1 MNKNKRKVGI
11 TELVLRDGQQSLIAT
26 RMRLD
31 DMLEVAK
38 KMDQV
43 GYWSVEMWGGATYDS
58 CLRYLNEDPWHRLR
72 ELKKIFKKTKLQM
85 LIRGKNLVGY
95 KPYSDEIVKA
105 FVEKASSNGIDV
117 FRTFDA
123 LNDFSNIEL
132 SIKEVKKNGK
142 HAQGAMAYTVSPVH
156 SMNSWL
162 DLAKQIEDAG
172 ADSVAIKDMAGLL
185 KPNAAFELVSNL
197 KENISV
203 PIHMQTHATT
213 GFSTATNMKAIE
225 AGIDNIDT
233 SISSMSMTYGH
244 TATETMVS
252 MFDDTNI
259 FSDID
264 KNLFPE
270 LSTHFKKIRKKYELY
285 EGSLKGVDASML
297 INQVPGGM
305 LSNLESQLREMDADD
320 KFEDVLNEIP
330 RVRQDLGFVPLVT
343 PSSQIVGAQ
352 ALFNVLDN
360 ERYKH
365 LNLETVN
372 LILGKYGEVPGKI
385 NEFLIDLAKKL
396 KQGDEVE
403 EDLDSARSNLKTFC
417 KENKI
422 KDFSQRLENVL
433 SYIFFPNIVEDFFLK
448 KGSRKDT
455 NLEQLQEEIGFGYSR
470 IKKALY

>member
-1 MNKNKRKVGI
+1 MNKNKRKVGL

-105 FVEKASSNGIDV
+105 FIEKASMNGIDV

-132 SIKEVKKNGK
+132 SIKEVKKNGM

-156 SMNSWL
+156 TLNSWL

-185 KPNAAFELVSNL
+185 KPNAAFELVSEL
-197 KENISV
+197 KQNISIPV
-203 PIHMQTHATT
+203 HMQTHATT

-244 TATETMVS
+244 TATETIVS
-252 MFDDTNI
+252 MFDDTKI
-259 FSDID
+259 FSAID

-270 LSTHFKKIRKKYELY
+270 LSSHFKKVRKKYELY

-320 KFEDVLNEIP
+320 RFEEVLNEIP
-330 RVRQDLGFVPLVT
+330 RVRQDLGFIPLVT

-352 ALFNVLDN
+352 ALFNVLDD

-365 LNLETVN
+365 LNIETVN
-372 LILGKYGEVPGKI
+372 LILGKYGKVPGKI
-385 NEFLIDLAKKL
+385 NKNLSNLAKKV
-396 KQGDEVE
+396 KQEE
-403 EDLDSARSNLKTFC
+403 EILEDLDSAKSKLRSFC

-422 KDFSQRLENVL
+422 KDFSQREENVL
-433 SYIFFPNIVEDFFLK
+433 SYIFFPNVVEDFFLK
-448 KGSRKDT
+448 KGSKKETD
-455 NLEQLQEEIGFGYSR
+455 LEQLQEEIGFVIR
-470 IKKALY
+470 E

>member
-1 MNKNKRKVGI
+1 LNKNKRKVGL

-26 RMRLD
+26 RMKLD

-38 KMDQV
+38 TMDQV
-43 GYWSVEMWGGATYDS
+43 GYWSIEMWGGATYDS

-95 KPYSDEIVKA
+95 KPYSDQIVKT
-105 FVEKASSNGIDV
+105 FVEKASLNGIDV

-132 SIKEVKKNGK
+132 TIKEVKKNGK

-156 SMNSWL
+156 TINSWL
-162 DLAKQIEDAG
+162 DLAKKIEDAG

-185 KPNAAFELVSNL
+185 KPNVAFELVSKL

-244 TATETMVS
+244 TATETIIA
-252 MFDDTNI
+252 MFDETKI

-264 KNLFPE
+264 RNLFPE
-270 LSTHFKKIRKKYELY
+270 LSSHFKRIRKKYELY

-320 KFEDVLNEIP
+320 KFEEVLNEIP

-352 ALFNVLDN
+352 ALFNVLDG

-365 LNLETVN
+365 LNIETVN
-372 LILGKYGEVPGKI
+372 LILGKYGKVPGKI
-385 NEFLIDLAKKL
+385 NKSLSGLAKKV
-396 KQGDEVE
+396 KQEE
-403 EDLDSARSNLKTFC
+403 QTQEDLDSAKSKLKNFC
-417 KENKI
+417 KDNKI
-422 KDFSQRLENVL
+422 KDFSQRVENVL
-433 SYIFFPNIVEDFFLK
+433 SYIFFPNVVEDFFLK
-448 KGSRKDT
+448 RGSRKETD
-455 NLEQLQEEIGFGYSR
+455 LEQLQEEIGFVIR
-470 IKKALY
+470 D

>member
-1 MNKNKRKVGI
+1 LNKNKRKVGL

-105 FVEKASSNGIDV
+105 FVEKASKNGIDV

-132 SIKEVKKNGK
+132 TIKEVKKNGK

-156 SMNSWL
+156 TLKSWL

-185 KPNAAFELVSNL
+185 KPNAAYELVSEL
-197 KENISV
+197 KQNISV

-244 TATETMVS
+244 TATETIVS
-252 MFDDTNI
+252 MFDDTKI
-259 FSDID
+259 FSAID

-270 LSTHFKKIRKKYELY
+270 LSSHFKKIRKKYELY

-320 KFEDVLNEIP
+320 KFEEVLNEIP

-352 ALFNVLDN
+352 ALFNVLDD

-365 LNLETVN
+365 LNIETVN
-372 LILGKYGEVPGKI
+372 LILGKYGKVPGKI
-385 NEFLIDLAKKL
+385 NKNLSDLAKKV
-396 KQGDEVE
+396 KQDEQIQ
-403 EDLDSARSNLKTFC
+403 EDLDSAKSKLRSFC

-422 KDFSQRLENVL
+422 KDFSQREENVL
-433 SYIFFPNIVEDFFLK
+433 SYIFFPNVVEDFFLK
-448 KGSRKDT
+448 KGSKKETD
-455 NLEQLQEEIGFGYSR
+455 LEQLQEEIGFVIR
-470 IKKALY
+470 E

>member
-1 MNKNKRKVGI
+1 LNKNKRKVGI

>member
-105 FVEKASSNGIDV
+105 FIEKASMNGIDV

-132 SIKEVKKNGK
+132 SIKEVKKNGM

-156 SMNSWL
+156 TLNSWL

-185 KPNAAFELVSNL
+185 KPNAAFELVSEL
-197 KENISV
+197 KQNISIPV
-203 PIHMQTHATT
+203 HMQTHATT

-244 TATETMVS
+244 TATETIVS
-252 MFDDTNI
+252 MFDDTKI
-259 FSDID
+259 FSAID

-270 LSTHFKKIRKKYELY
+270 LSSHFKKVRKKYELY

-320 KFEDVLNEIP
+320 RFEEVLNEIP
-330 RVRQDLGFVPLVT
+330 RVRQDLGFIPLVT
-343 PSSQIVGAQ
+343 PTSQIVGAQ
-352 ALFNVLDN
+352 ALFNVLDD

-365 LNLETVN
+365 LNIETVN
-372 LILGKYGEVPGKI
+372 LILGKYGKVPGKI
-385 NEFLIDLAKKL
+385 NKNLSDLAKKV
-396 KQGDEVE
+396 KQEE
-403 EDLDSARSNLKTFC
+403 EIHEDLDSAKSKLRSFC

-422 KDFSQRLENVL
+422 KDFSQREENVL
-433 SYIFFPNIVEDFFLK
+433 SYIFFPNVVEDFFLK
-448 KGSRKDT
+448 KGSKKETD
-455 NLEQLQEEIGFGYSR
+455 LEQLQEEIGFVIR
-470 IKKALY
+470 E

>member
-1 MNKNKRKVGI
+1 MNKNKRKVGL

-43 GYWSVEMWGGATYDS
+43 GYWSIEMWGGATYDS

-105 FVEKASSNGIDV
+105 FVEKASKNGIDV

-132 SIKEVKKNGK
+132 TIKEVKKNGK

-156 SMNSWL
+156 TLNSWL
-162 DLAKQIEDAG
+162 DLAKKIEDAG

-185 KPNAAFELVSNL
+185 KPNAAFELVSEL
-197 KENISV
+197 KQNISV

-244 TATETMVS
+244 TATETIVS
-252 MFDDTNI
+252 MFDDTKI
-259 FSDID
+259 FSAID

-270 LSTHFKKIRKKYELY
+270 LSSHFKKIRKKYELF

-320 KFEDVLNEIP
+320 RFEEVLNEIP

-352 ALFNVLDN
+352 ALFNVLDD

-365 LNLETVN
+365 LNIETVN
-372 LILGKYGEVPGKI
+372 LILGKYGKVPGKI
-385 NEFLIDLAKKL
+385 NKNLSDLAKKV
-396 KQGDEVE
+396 KQDEQIQ
-403 EDLDSARSNLKTFC
+403 EDLDSAKSKLRSFC

-422 KDFSQRLENVL
+422 KDFSQREENVL
-433 SYIFFPNIVEDFFLK
+433 SYIFFPNVVEDFFLK
-448 KGSRKDT
+448 KGSKKETD
-455 NLEQLQEEIGFGYSR
+455 LEQLQEEIGFVIR
-470 IKKALY
+470 E

>member
-1 MNKNKRKVGI
+1 MNKNKRKVGL

-26 RMRLD
+26 RMKLD

-38 KMDQV
+38 TMDQV
-43 GYWSVEMWGGATYDS
+43 GYWSIEMWGGATYDS

-105 FVEKASSNGIDV
+105 FVEKASLNGIDV

-132 SIKEVKKNGK
+132 TIKEVKKNGK

-156 SMNSWL
+156 TINSWL
-162 DLAKQIEDAG
+162 DLAKKIEDAG

-185 KPNAAFELVSNL
+185 KPNAAFELVSKL

-244 TATETMVS
+244 TATETIIA
-252 MFDDTNI
+252 MFDDTKI

-264 KNLFPE
+264 RNLFPE
-270 LSTHFKKIRKKYELY
+270 LSSHFKRIRKKYELY

-297 INQVPGGM
+297 INQVPGVM

-352 ALFNVLDN
+352 ALFNVLDG

-365 LNLETVN
+365 LNIETVN
-372 LILGKYGEVPGKI
+372 LILGKYGKVPGKI
-385 NEFLIDLAKKL
+385 NKSLSGLAKKV
-396 KQGDEVE
+396 KQEE
-403 EDLDSARSNLKTFC
+403 QIQEDLNSAKLKLKTFC
-417 KENKI
+417 KDNKI
-422 KDFSQRLENVL
+422 KDFSQRVENVL
-433 SYIFFPNIVEDFFLK
+433 SYIFFPNVVEDFFLK
-448 KGSRKDT
+448 KGSKKETD
-455 NLEQLQEEIGFGYSR
+455 LEQLQEEIGFVIR
-470 IKKALY
+470 E

>member
-1 MNKNKRKVGI
+1 MNKNKRKVGL

-95 KPYSDEIVKA
+95 KPYSDEIIKA
-105 FVEKASSNGIDV
+105 FVEKASKNGIDV

-132 SIKEVKKNGK
+132 TIKEVKKNGK

-156 SMNSWL
+156 TLNSWL
-162 DLAKQIEDAG
+162 DLAKKIEDAG

-185 KPNAAFELVSNL
+185 KPNAAFELVSEL
-197 KENISV
+197 KQNISV

-244 TATETMVS
+244 TATETIVS
-252 MFDDTNI
+252 MFDDTKI
-259 FSDID
+259 FSAID

-270 LSTHFKKIRKKYELY
+270 LSSHFKKIRKKYELY

-320 KFEDVLNEIP
+320 RFEEVLNEIP

-352 ALFNVLDN
+352 ALFNVLDD

-365 LNLETVN
+365 LNIETVN
-372 LILGKYGEVPGKI
+372 LILGKYGKVPGKI
-385 NEFLIDLAKKL
+385 NKNLSDLAKKV
-396 KQGDEVE
+396 KQDEQIQ
-403 EDLDSARSNLKTFC
+403 EDLDSAKSKLRSFC

-422 KDFSQRLENVL
+422 KDFSQREENVL
-433 SYIFFPNIVEDFFLK
+433 SYIFFPNVVEDFFLK
-448 KGSRKDT
+448 KGSKKDT
-455 NLEQLQEEIGFGYSR
+455 DLEQLQEEIGFVIR
-470 IKKALY
+470 E

>member
-1 MNKNKRKVGI
+1 MNKNKRKVGL

-105 FVEKASSNGIDV
+105 FVEKASKNGIDV

-132 SIKEVKKNGK
+132 TIKEVKKNGK

-156 SMNSWL
+156 TLNSWL
-162 DLAKQIEDAG
+162 DLAKKIEDAG

-185 KPNAAFELVSNL
+185 KPNAAFELVSEL
-197 KENISV
+197 KQNISV

-244 TATETMVS
+244 TATETIVS
-252 MFDDTNI
+252 MFDDTKI
-259 FSDID
+259 FSAID

-270 LSTHFKKIRKKYELY
+270 LSSHFKKIRKKYELY

-320 KFEDVLNEIP
+320 RFEEVLNEIP

-352 ALFNVLDN
+352 ALFNVLDD

-365 LNLETVN
+365 LNIETVN
-372 LILGKYGEVPGKI
+372 LILGKYGKVPGKI
-385 NEFLIDLAKKL
+385 NKNLSDLAKKV
-396 KQGDEVE
+396 KQDEQIQ
-403 EDLDSARSNLKTFC
+403 EDLDSAKSKLRSFC

-422 KDFSQRLENVL
+422 KDFSQREENVL
-433 SYIFFPNIVEDFFLK
+433 SYVFFPNVVEDFFLK
-448 KGSRKDT
+448 KGSKKETD
-455 NLEQLQEEIGFGYSR
+455 LEQLQEEIGFVIR
-470 IKKALY
+470 E

>member
-197 KENISV
+197 KEKISV

-244 TATETMVS
+244 TATETIVS

-455 NLEQLQEEIGFGYSR
+455 NLEQLQEEIGFV
-470 IKKALY
+470 IQE

>member
-1 MNKNKRKVGI
+1 MNKNKRKVGL

-105 FVEKASSNGIDV
+105 FIEKASRNGIDV

-132 SIKEVKKNGK
+132 SIKEVKKNGM

-156 SMNSWL
+156 TLNSWL

-185 KPNAAFELVSNL
+185 KPNAAFELVSEL
-197 KENISV
+197 KQNISIPV
-203 PIHMQTHATT
+203 HMQTHATT

-244 TATETMVS
+244 TATETIVS
-252 MFDDTNI
+252 MFDDTKI
-259 FSDID
+259 FSAID

-270 LSTHFKKIRKKYELY
+270 LSSHFKKVRKKYELY

-320 KFEDVLNEIP
+320 RFEEVLNEIP
-330 RVRQDLGFVPLVT
+330 RVRQDLGFIPLVT

-352 ALFNVLDN
+352 ALFNVLDD

-365 LNLETVN
+365 LNIETVN
-372 LILGKYGEVPGKI
+372 LILGKYGKVPGRI
-385 NEFLIDLAKKL
+385 NKNLSDLAKKV
-396 KQGDEVE
+396 KQEE
-403 EDLDSARSNLKTFC
+403 EILEDLDSAKSKLRSFC

-422 KDFSQRLENVL
+422 KDFSQREENVL
-433 SYIFFPNIVEDFFLK
+433 SYIFFPNVVEDFFLK
-448 KGSRKDT
+448 KGSKKETD
-455 NLEQLQEEIGFGYSR
+455 LEQLQEEIGFVIR
-470 IKKALY
+470 E

>member
-1 MNKNKRKVGI
+1 LNKNKRKVGL

-26 RMRLD
+26 RMKLD

-38 KMDQV
+38 TMDQV
-43 GYWSVEMWGGATYDS
+43 GYWSIEMWGGATYDS

-105 FVEKASSNGIDV
+105 FVEKASLNGIDV

-132 SIKEVKKNGK
+132 TIKEVKKNGK

-156 SMNSWL
+156 TINSWL
-162 DLAKQIEDAG
+162 DLAKKIEDAG

-185 KPNAAFELVSNL
+185 KPNAAFELVSKL

-244 TATETMVS
+244 TATETIIA
-252 MFDDTNI
+252 MFDDTKI

-264 KNLFPE
+264 RNLFPE
-270 LSTHFKKIRKKYELY
+270 LSSHFKKIRKKYELY

-352 ALFNVLDN
+352 ALFNVLDG

-365 LNLETVN
+365 LNIETVN
-372 LILGKYGEVPGKI
+372 LILGKYGKVPGKI
-385 NEFLIDLAKKL
+385 NKSLSGLAKKV
-396 KQGDEVE
+396 KQEE
-403 EDLDSARSNLKTFC
+403 QIQEDLNSAKLKLKAFC
-417 KENKI
+417 KDNKI
-422 KDFSQRLENVL
+422 KDFSQRVENVL
-433 SYIFFPNIVEDFFLK
+433 SYIFFPNVVEDFFLK
-448 KGSRKDT
+448 KGSKKETD
-455 NLEQLQEEIGFGYSR
+455 LEQLQEEIGFVIR
-470 IKKALY
+470 E

>member
-1 MNKNKRKVGI
+1 LNKNKRKVGL

-95 KPYSDEIVKA
+95 KPYSDDIVKA
-105 FVEKASSNGIDV
+105 FVEKASKNGIDV

-132 SIKEVKKNGK
+132 TIKEVKKNGK

-156 SMNSWL
+156 TLNSWL
-162 DLAKQIEDAG
+162 DLAKKIEDAG

-185 KPNAAFELVSNL
+185 KPNAAFELVSEL
-197 KENISV
+197 KQNISV

-244 TATETMVS
+244 TATETIVS
-252 MFDDTNI
+252 MFDDTKI
-259 FSDID
+259 FSAID

-270 LSTHFKKIRKKYELY
+270 LSSHFKKIRKKYELY

-320 KFEDVLNEIP
+320 RFEEVLNEIP

-352 ALFNVLDN
+352 ALFNVLDD

-365 LNLETVN
+365 LNIETVN
-372 LILGKYGEVPGKI
+372 LILGKYGKVPGKI
-385 NEFLIDLAKKL
+385 NKNLSDLAKKV
-396 KQGDEVE
+396 KQDEQIQ
-403 EDLDSARSNLKTFC
+403 EDLDSAKSKLRSFC

-422 KDFSQRLENVL
+422 KDFSQREENVL
-433 SYIFFPNIVEDFFLK
+433 SYVFFPNVVEDFFLK
-448 KGSRKDT
+448 KGSKKETD
-455 NLEQLQEEIGFGYSR
+455 LEQLQEEIGFVIR
-470 IKKALY
+470 E

>member
-1 MNKNKRKVGI
+1 MNKNKRKVGL

-105 FVEKASSNGIDV
+105 FVEKASKNGIDV

-132 SIKEVKKNGK
+132 TIKEVKKNGK

-156 SMNSWL
+156 TLNSWL
-162 DLAKQIEDAG
+162 VLAKQIEDAG

-185 KPNAAFELVSNL
+185 KPNAAFELVSEL
-197 KENISV
+197 KQNISI

-244 TATETMVS
+244 TATETIVS
-252 MFDDTNI
+252 MFDDTKI
-259 FSDID
+259 FSAID

-270 LSTHFKKIRKKYELY
+270 LSSHFKKIRKKYELY

-320 KFEDVLNEIP
+320 RFEEVLNEIP

-352 ALFNVLDN
+352 ALFNVLDD

-365 LNLETVN
+365 LNIETVN
-372 LILGKYGEVPGKI
+372 LILGKYGKVPGKI
-385 NEFLIDLAKKL
+385 NKNLSDLAKKV
-396 KQGDEVE
+396 KQDEQIQ
-403 EDLDSARSNLKTFC
+403 EDLDSAKSKLRSFC

-422 KDFSQRLENVL
+422 KDFSQREENVL
-433 SYIFFPNIVEDFFLK
+433 SYIFFPNVVEDFFLK
-448 KGSRKDT
+448 KGSKKETD
-455 NLEQLQEEIGFGYSR
+455 LEQLQEEIGFVIR
-470 IKKALY
+470 E

>member
-1 MNKNKRKVGI
+1 MNKNKRKVGL

-43 GYWSVEMWGGATYDS
+43 GYWSIEMWGGATYDA

-95 KPYSDEIVKA
+95 KPYSNEVVKA
-105 FVEKASSNGIDV
+105 FVEKASLNGIDV

-132 SIKEVKKNGK
+132 TIKEVKKNGK

-156 SMNSWL
+156 TLKSWL

-185 KPNAAFELVSNL
+185 KPNAAFEIVSKL
-197 KENISV
+197 KENISI

-244 TATETMVS
+244 TATETIVS
-252 MFDDTNI
+252 MFDDTKF

-264 KNLFPE
+264 KDLFPE
-270 LSTHFKKIRKKYELY
+270 LSSHFKKIRKKYELF

-320 KFEDVLNEIP
+320 KFEEVLSEIP

-352 ALFNVLDN
+352 ALFNVLDE

-365 LNLETVN
+365 LNIETVN
-372 LILGKYGEVPGKI
+372 LILGKYGKVPGKI
-385 NEFLIDLAKKL
+385 NKNLSELAKKI
-396 KQGDEVE
+396 KPDEYIQ
-403 EDLDSARSNLKTFC
+403 EDLDSSKSRLKSFC

-433 SYIFFPNIVEDFFLK
+433 SYIFFPNVVEDFFLK
-448 KGSRKDT
+448 KGSKKETD
-455 NLEQLQEEIGFGYSR
+455 LEQLQEEIGFVIR
-470 IKKALY
+470 E

>member
-1 MNKNKRKVGI
+1 MNKNKRKVGL

-105 FVEKASSNGIDV
+105 FVEKASKNGIDV

-132 SIKEVKKNGK
+132 TIKEVKKNGK

-156 SMNSWL
+156 TLKSWL

-185 KPNAAFELVSNL
+185 KPNAAYELVSEL
-197 KENISV
+197 KQNISV

-244 TATETMVS
+244 TATETIVS
-252 MFDDTNI
+252 MFDDTKI
-259 FSDID
+259 FSAID

-270 LSTHFKKIRKKYELY
+270 LSSHFKKIRKKYELY

-320 KFEDVLNEIP
+320 KFEEVLNEIP

-352 ALFNVLDN
+352 ALFNVLDD

-365 LNLETVN
+365 LNIETVN
-372 LILGKYGEVPGKI
+372 LILGKYGKVPGKI
-385 NEFLIDLAKKL
+385 NKNLSDLAKKV
-396 KQGDEVE
+396 KQDEQIQ
-403 EDLDSARSNLKTFC
+403 EDLDSAKSKLRSFC

-422 KDFSQRLENVL
+422 KDFSQREENVL
-433 SYIFFPNIVEDFFLK
+433 SYIFFPNVVEDFFLK
-448 KGSRKDT
+448 KGSKKETD
-455 NLEQLQEEIGFGYSR
+455 LEQLQEEIGFVIR
-470 IKKALY
+470 E

>member
-1 MNKNKRKVGI
+1 MNKNKRKVGL

-43 GYWSVEMWGGATYDS
+43 GYWSIEMWGGATYDS

-95 KPYSDEIVKA
+95 KPYSNEVVKA
-105 FVEKASSNGIDV
+105 FVEKASLNGIDV

-132 SIKEVKKNGK
+132 TIKEVKKNGK

-156 SMNSWL
+156 TLKSWL

-185 KPNAAFELVSNL
+185 KPNAAFELVSKL
-197 KENISV
+197 KENISI

-244 TATETMVS
+244 TATETIVS
-252 MFDDTNI
+252 MFDDTKF

-264 KNLFPE
+264 KDLFPE
-270 LSTHFKKIRKKYELY
+270 LSSHFKKIRKKYELF

-320 KFEDVLNEIP
+320 KFEEVLSEIP

-352 ALFNVLDN
+352 ALFNVLDE

-365 LNLETVN
+365 LNIETVN
-372 LILGKYGEVPGKI
+372 LILGKYGKVPGKI
-385 NEFLIDLAKKL
+385 NKNLSELAKKI
-396 KQGDEVE
+396 KQDEHIQ
-403 EDLDSARSNLKTFC
+403 EDLDSSKSRLKSFC

-433 SYIFFPNIVEDFFLK
+433 SYIFFPNVVEDFFLK
-448 KGSRKDT
+448 KGSKKETD
-455 NLEQLQEEIGFGYSR
+455 LEQLQEEIGFVIR
-470 IKKALY
+470 E

>member
-105 FVEKASSNGIDV
+105 FIEKASRNGIDV

-132 SIKEVKKNGK
+132 SIKEVKKNGM

-156 SMNSWL
+156 TLNSWL

-185 KPNAAFELVSNL
+185 KPNAAFELVSEL
-197 KENISV
+197 KQNISIPV
-203 PIHMQTHATT
+203 HMQTHATT

-244 TATETMVS
+244 TATETIVS
-252 MFDDTNI
+252 MFDDTKI
-259 FSDID
+259 FSAID
-264 KNLFPE
+264 KNLFSE
-270 LSTHFKKIRKKYELY
+270 LSSHFKKVRKKYELY

-320 KFEDVLNEIP
+320 RFEEVLNEIP
-330 RVRQDLGFVPLVT
+330 RVRQDLGFIPLVT
-343 PSSQIVGAQ
+343 PTSQIVGAQ
-352 ALFNVLDN
+352 ALFNVLDD

-365 LNLETVN
+365 LNIETVN
-372 LILGKYGEVPGKI
+372 LILGKYGKVPGKI
-385 NEFLIDLAKKL
+385 NKNLSDLAKKV
-396 KQGDEVE
+396 KQEE
-403 EDLDSARSNLKTFC
+403 EILEDLDSAKSKLRSFC

-422 KDFSQRLENVL
+422 KDFSQREENVL
-433 SYIFFPNIVEDFFLK
+433 SYIFFPNVVEDFFLK
-448 KGSRKDT
+448 KGSKKETD
-455 NLEQLQEEIGFGYSR
+455 LEQLQEEIGFVIR
-470 IKKALY
+470 E

>member
-1 MNKNKRKVGI
+1 MNKNKRKVGL

-105 FVEKASSNGIDV
+105 FIEKASMNGIDV

-132 SIKEVKKNGK
+132 SIKEVKKNGM

-156 SMNSWL
+156 TLNSWL

-185 KPNAAFELVSNL
+185 KPNAAFELVSEL
-197 KENISV
+197 KQNISIPV
-203 PIHMQTHATT
+203 HMQTHATT

-244 TATETMVS
+244 TATETIVS
-252 MFDDTNI
+252 MFDDTKI
-259 FSDID
+259 FSAID
-264 KNLFPE
+264 KNLFSE
-270 LSTHFKKIRKKYELY
+270 LSSHFKKVRKKYELY

-320 KFEDVLNEIP
+320 RFEEVLNEIP
-330 RVRQDLGFVPLVT
+330 RVRQDLGFIPLVT

-352 ALFNVLDN
+352 ALFNVLDD

-365 LNLETVN
+365 LNIETVN
-372 LILGKYGEVPGKI
+372 LILGKYGKVPGKI
-385 NEFLIDLAKKL
+385 NKNLSDLAKKV
-396 KQGDEVE
+396 KQEE
-403 EDLDSARSNLKTFC
+403 EILEDLDSAKSKLRSFC

-422 KDFSQRLENVL
+422 KDFSQREENVL
-433 SYIFFPNIVEDFFLK
+433 SYIFFPNVVEDFFLK
-448 KGSRKDT
+448 KGSKKETD
-455 NLEQLQEEIGFGYSR
+455 LEQLQEEIGFVIR
-470 IKKALY
+470 E

>member
-1 MNKNKRKVGI
+1 MNKNKRKVGL

-43 GYWSVEMWGGATYDS
+43 GYWSIEMWGGATYDA

-95 KPYSDEIVKA
+95 KPYSNEVVKA
-105 FVEKASSNGIDV
+105 FVEKASLNGIDV

-132 SIKEVKKNGK
+132 TIKEVKKNGK

-156 SMNSWL
+156 TLKSWL

-185 KPNAAFELVSNL
+185 KPNAAFELVSKL
-197 KENISV
+197 KENISI

-244 TATETMVS
+244 TATETIVS
-252 MFDDTNI
+252 MFDDTKF

-264 KNLFPE
+264 KDLFPE
-270 LSTHFKKIRKKYELY
+270 LSSHFKKIRKKYELF

-320 KFEDVLNEIP
+320 KFEEVLSEIP

-352 ALFNVLDN
+352 ALFNVLDE

-365 LNLETVN
+365 LNIETVN
-372 LILGKYGEVPGKI
+372 LILGKYGKVPGKI
-385 NEFLIDLAKKL
+385 NKNLSELAKKI
-396 KQGDEVE
+396 KPDEYIQ
-403 EDLDSARSNLKTFC
+403 EDLDSSKSRLKSFC

-422 KDFSQRLENVL
+422 KDFSQRLENL
-433 SYIFFPNIVEDFFLK
+433 LIYIFFPNVVEDFFLK
-448 KGSRKDT
+448 KGSKKET
-455 NLEQLQEEIGFGYSR
+455 ELEQLQEEIGFVIR
-470 IKKALY
+470 E

>member
-1 MNKNKRKVGI
+1 MNKNKRKVGL

-43 GYWSVEMWGGATYDS
+43 GYWSIEMWGGATYDS

-95 KPYSDEIVKA
+95 KPYSNEVVKA
-105 FVEKASSNGIDV
+105 FVEKASLNGIDV

-132 SIKEVKKNGK
+132 TIKEVKKNGK

-156 SMNSWL
+156 TLKSWL

-185 KPNAAFELVSNL
+185 KPNAAFELVSKL
-197 KENISV
+197 KENISI

-244 TATETMVS
+244 TATETIVS
-252 MFDDTNI
+252 MFDDTKF

-264 KNLFPE
+264 KDLFPE
-270 LSTHFKKIRKKYELY
+270 LSSHFKKIRKKYELF

-320 KFEDVLNEIP
+320 KFEEVLSEIP

-352 ALFNVLDN
+352 ALFNVLDE

-365 LNLETVN
+365 LNIETVN
-372 LILGKYGEVPGKI
+372 LILGKYGKVPGKI
-385 NEFLIDLAKKL
+385 NKNLSELAKKI
-396 KQGDEVE
+396 KPDEYIQ
-403 EDLDSARSNLKTFC
+403 EDLDSAKSRLKSFC

-433 SYIFFPNIVEDFFLK
+433 SYIFFPNVVEDFFLK
-448 KGSRKDT
+448 KGSIKETD
-455 NLEQLQEEIGFGYSR
+455 LEQLQEEIGFVIR
-470 IKKALY
+470 E

>member
-1 MNKNKRKVGI
+1 MNKNKRKVGL

-43 GYWSVEMWGGATYDS
+43 GYWSIEMWGGATFDA

-95 KPYSDEIVKA
+95 KPYSDEVVKA
-105 FVEKASSNGIDV
+105 FVEKASLNGIDV

-132 SIKEVKKNGK
+132 TIKEVKKNGK

-156 SMNSWL
+156 TLESWL

-185 KPNAAFELVSNL
+185 KPNAAFELVSKL
-197 KENISV
+197 KENISI

-244 TATETMVS
+244 TATETIVS
-252 MFDDTNI
+252 MFDDTKF
-259 FSDID
+259 FSNID
-264 KNLFPE
+264 KDLFPE
-270 LSTHFKKIRKKYELY
+270 LSSHFKKIRKKYELF

-320 KFEDVLNEIP
+320 KFEEVLSEIP

-352 ALFNVLDN
+352 ALFNVLDS

-365 LNLETVN
+365 LNIETVN
-372 LILGKYGEVPGKI
+372 LILGKYGKVPGKI
-385 NEFLIDLAKKL
+385 NKNLSELAKKIKPDEH
-396 KQGDEVE
+396 KQ
-403 EDLDSARSNLKTFC
+403 EDLDSAKSKLKSFC

-433 SYIFFPNIVEDFFLK
+433 SYIFFPSVVEDFFLK
-448 KGSRKDT
+448 KGSRKETD
-455 NLEQLQEEIGFGYSR
+455 LEQLQEEIGFVIR
-470 IKKALY
+470 E

>member
-1 MNKNKRKVGI
+1 
-11 TELVLRDGQQSLIAT
+11 
-26 RMRLD
+26 MRLD

-95 KPYSDEIVKA
+95 KPYSDEIIKA
-105 FVEKASSNGIDV
+105 FVEKASKNGIDV

-132 SIKEVKKNGK
+132 TIKEVKKNGK

-156 SMNSWL
+156 TLNSWL
-162 DLAKQIEDAG
+162 DLAKKIEDAG

-185 KPNAAFELVSNL
+185 KPNAAFELVSEL
-197 KENISV
+197 KQNISV

-244 TATETMVS
+244 TATETIVS
-252 MFDDTNI
+252 MFDDTKI
-259 FSDID
+259 FSAID

-270 LSTHFKKIRKKYELY
+270 LSSHFKKIRKKYELY

-320 KFEDVLNEIP
+320 RFEEVLNEIP

-352 ALFNVLDN
+352 ALFNVLDD

-365 LNLETVN
+365 LNIETVN
-372 LILGKYGEVPGKI
+372 LILGKYGKVPGKI
-385 NEFLIDLAKKL
+385 NKNLSDLAKKV
-396 KQGDEVE
+396 KQDEQIQ
-403 EDLDSARSNLKTFC
+403 EDLDSAKSKLRSFC

-422 KDFSQRLENVL
+422 KDFSQREENVL
-433 SYIFFPNIVEDFFLK
+433 SYVFFPNVVEDFFLK
-448 KGSRKDT
+448 KGSKKETD
-455 NLEQLQEEIGFGYSR
+455 LEQLQEEIGFVIR
-470 IKKALY
+470 E

>member
-1 MNKNKRKVGI
+1 MNKNKRKVGL

-43 GYWSVEMWGGATYDS
+43 GYWSIEMWGGATYDA

-95 KPYSDEIVKA
+95 KPYSNEVIKA
-105 FVEKASSNGIDV
+105 FVEKASLNGIDV

-132 SIKEVKKNGK
+132 TIKEVKKNGK

-156 SMNSWL
+156 TLKSWL

-185 KPNAAFELVSNL
+185 KPNAAFELVSKL
-197 KENISV
+197 KENISI

-244 TATETMVS
+244 TATETIVS
-252 MFDDTNI
+252 MFDETKF

-264 KNLFPE
+264 KDLFPE
-270 LSTHFKKIRKKYELY
+270 LSSHFKKIRKKYELF

-320 KFEDVLNEIP
+320 KFEEVLSEIP

-352 ALFNVLDN
+352 ALFNVLDE

-365 LNLETVN
+365 LNIETVN
-372 LILGKYGEVPGKI
+372 LILGKYGKVPGKI
-385 NEFLIDLAKKL
+385 NKNLSELAKKI
-396 KQGDEVE
+396 KPDEYIQ
-403 EDLDSARSNLKTFC
+403 EDLDSSKSRLKSFC

-433 SYIFFPNIVEDFFLK
+433 SYIFFPNVVEDFFLK
-448 KGSRKDT
+448 KGSKKETD
-455 NLEQLQEEIGFGYSR
+455 LEQLQEEIGFVIR
-470 IKKALY
+470 E

>member
-1 MNKNKRKVGI
+1 MNKNKRKVGL

-105 FVEKASSNGIDV
+105 FVEKASKNGIDV

-132 SIKEVKKNGK
+132 TIKEVKKNGK

-156 SMNSWL
+156 TLNSWL

-185 KPNAAFELVSNL
+185 KPNAAFELVTEL
-197 KENISV
+197 KQNISV

-244 TATETMVS
+244 TATETIIS

-259 FSDID
+259 FSAID
-264 KNLFPE
+264 KDLFPE
-270 LSTHFKKIRKKYELY
+270 LSSHFKKIRKKYELY

-320 KFEDVLNEIP
+320 RFEEVLNEIP

-365 LNLETVN
+365 LNIETVN
-372 LILGKYGEVPGKI
+372 LILGKYGKVPGKI
-385 NEFLIDLAKKL
+385 NKNLADLAKKV
-396 KQGDEVE
+396 KQDEQIQ
-403 EDLDSARSNLKTFC
+403 EDLDSAKSNLKSFC

-422 KDFSQRLENVL
+422 KDFSHREENVL
-433 SYIFFPNIVEDFFLK
+433 SYIFFPNVVEDFFLK
-448 KGSRKDT
+448 KGSKKETD
-455 NLEQLQEEIGFGYSR
+455 LEQLQEEIGFVIR
-470 IKKALY
+470 E

>member
-43 GYWSVEMWGGATYDS
+43 GYWSIEIWGGATYDS

-105 FVEKASSNGIDV
+105 FIEKASRNGIDV

-132 SIKEVKKNGK
+132 SIKEVKKNGM

-156 SMNSWL
+156 TLNSWL

-185 KPNAAFELVSNL
+185 KPNAAFELVSEL
-197 KENISV
+197 KQNISIPV
-203 PIHMQTHATT
+203 HMQTHATT

-244 TATETMVS
+244 TATETIVS
-252 MFDDTNI
+252 MFDDTKI
-259 FSDID
+259 FSAID

-270 LSTHFKKIRKKYELY
+270 LSSHFKKVRKKYELY

-320 KFEDVLNEIP
+320 RFEEVLNEIP
-330 RVRQDLGFVPLVT
+330 RVRQDLGFIPLVT
-343 PSSQIVGAQ
+343 PASQIVGAQ
-352 ALFNVLDN
+352 ALFNVLDD

-365 LNLETVN
+365 LNIETVN
-372 LILGKYGEVPGKI
+372 LILGKYGKVPGKI
-385 NEFLIDLAKKL
+385 NKNLSNLAKKV
-396 KQGDEVE
+396 KQEE
-403 EDLDSARSNLKTFC
+403 EILEDLDSAKSKLRSFC

-422 KDFSQRLENVL
+422 KDFSQREENIL
-433 SYIFFPNIVEDFFLK
+433 SYIFFPNVVEDFFLK
-448 KGSRKDT
+448 KGSKKETD
-455 NLEQLQEEIGFGYSR
+455 LEQLQEEIGFVIR
-470 IKKALY
+470 E

>member
-1 MNKNKRKVGI
+1 MNKNKRKVGL

-105 FVEKASSNGIDV
+105 FIEKASRNGIDV

-132 SIKEVKKNGK
+132 SIKEVKKNGM

-156 SMNSWL
+156 TLNSWL

-185 KPNAAFELVSNL
+185 KPNAAFELVSEL
-197 KENISV
+197 KQNISIPV
-203 PIHMQTHATT
+203 HMQTHATT

-244 TATETMVS
+244 TATETIVS
-252 MFDDTNI
+252 MFDDTKI
-259 FSDID
+259 FSAID
-264 KNLFPE
+264 KNLFSE
-270 LSTHFKKIRKKYELY
+270 LSSHFKKVRKKYELY

-320 KFEDVLNEIP
+320 RFEEVLNEIP
-330 RVRQDLGFVPLVT
+330 RVRQDLGFIPLVT

-352 ALFNVLDN
+352 ALFNVLDD

-365 LNLETVN
+365 LNIETVN
-372 LILGKYGEVPGKI
+372 LILGKYGKVPGKI
-385 NEFLIDLAKKL
+385 NKNLSDLAKKV
-396 KQGDEVE
+396 KQEE
-403 EDLDSARSNLKTFC
+403 EILEDLDSAKSKLRSFC

-422 KDFSQRLENVL
+422 KDFSQREENVL
-433 SYIFFPNIVEDFFLK
+433 SYIFFPNVVEDFFLK
-448 KGSRKDT
+448 KGSKKETD
-455 NLEQLQEEIGFGYSR
+455 LEQLQEEIGFVIR
-470 IKKALY
+470 E

>member
-1 MNKNKRKVGI
+1 MNKNKRKVGL

-43 GYWSVEMWGGATYDS
+43 GYWSIEMWGGATYDS

-95 KPYSDEIVKA
+95 KPYSDEVVKA
-105 FVEKASSNGIDV
+105 FVEKASLNGIDV

-132 SIKEVKKNGK
+132 TIKEVKKNGK

-156 SMNSWL
+156 TLKSWL

-185 KPNAAFELVSNL
+185 KPNAAFELVSKL
-197 KENISV
+197 KENISI

-244 TATETMVS
+244 TATETIVS
-252 MFDDTNI
+252 MFDDTKFFSNI
-259 FSDID
+259 NKD
-264 KNLFPE
+264 LFPE
-270 LSTHFKKIRKKYELY
+270 LSSHFKKIRKKYELF

-320 KFEDVLNEIP
+320 KFEEVLSEIP

-352 ALFNVLDN
+352 ALFNVLDE

-365 LNLETVN
+365 LNIETVN
-372 LILGKYGEVPGKI
+372 LILGKYGKVPGKI
-385 NEFLIDLAKKL
+385 NKNLSELAKKI
-396 KQGDEVE
+396 KIDEHSQ
-403 EDLDSARSNLKTFC
+403 EDLDTAKTKLKSFC

-433 SYIFFPNIVEDFFLK
+433 SYIFFPNVVEDFFLK
-448 KGSRKDT
+448 KGSMKETD
-455 NLEQLQEEIGFGYSR
+455 LEQLQEEIGFVIR
-470 IKKALY
+470 E

>member
-31 DMLEVAK
+31 DMLEVAN

-58 CLRYLNEDPWHRLR
+58 CLRYLNEDPWRRLR

-244 TATETMVS
+244 TATETIVS
-252 MFDDTNI
+252 MFDDTNL

-270 LSTHFKKIRKKYELY
+270 LSTHFKKIRKKYELF

-365 LNLETVN
+365 LNIETVN
-372 LILGKYGEVPGKI
+372 LILGKYGKVPGKI
-385 NEFLIDLAKKL
+385 NEFLTDLAKKL
-396 KQGDEVE
+396 KQDDEVQ
-403 EDLDSARSNLKTFC
+403 EDLDSAKSNLKTFC

-448 KGSRKDT
+448 KGSRKDS
-455 NLEQLQEEIGFGYSR
+455 NLEQLQEEIGFV
-470 IKKALY
+470 IQE

>member
-1 MNKNKRKVGI
+1 MNKNKRKVGL

-95 KPYSDEIVKA
+95 KPYSDEIIKA
-105 FVEKASSNGIDV
+105 FVEKASKNGIDV

-132 SIKEVKKNGK
+132 TIKEVKKNGK

-156 SMNSWL
+156 TLNSWL

-185 KPNAAFELVSNL
+185 KPNAAFELVSEL
-197 KENISV
+197 KQNISV

-244 TATETMVS
+244 TATETIVS
-252 MFDDTNI
+252 MFDDTKI
-259 FSDID
+259 FSAID

-270 LSTHFKKIRKKYELY
+270 LSSHFKKIRKKYELY

-320 KFEDVLNEIP
+320 RFEEVLNEIP

-352 ALFNVLDN
+352 ALFNVLDD

-365 LNLETVN
+365 LNIETVN
-372 LILGKYGEVPGKI
+372 LILGKYGKVPGKI
-385 NEFLIDLAKKL
+385 NKNLSDLAKKV
-396 KQGDEVE
+396 KQDEQIQ
-403 EDLDSARSNLKTFC
+403 EDLDSAKSKLRSFC

-422 KDFSQRLENVL
+422 KDFSQREENVL
-433 SYIFFPNIVEDFFLK
+433 SYIFFPNVVEDFFLK
-448 KGSRKDT
+448 KGSKKETD
-455 NLEQLQEEIGFGYSR
+455 LEQLQEEIGFVIR
-470 IKKALY
+470 E

>member
-1 MNKNKRKVGI
+1 MNKNKRKVGL

-95 KPYSDEIVKA
+95 KPYSDEIIKA
-105 FVEKASSNGIDV
+105 FVQKASKNGIDV

-132 SIKEVKKNGK
+132 TIKEVKKNGK

-156 SMNSWL
+156 TLNSWL
-162 DLAKQIEDAG
+162 DLAKKIEDAG

-185 KPNAAFELVSNL
+185 KPNAAFELVSEL
-197 KENISV
+197 KQKISV

-244 TATETMVS
+244 TATETIVS
-252 MFDDTNI
+252 MFDDTKI
-259 FSDID
+259 FSAID

-270 LSTHFKKIRKKYELY
+270 LSSHFKKIRKKYELY

-320 KFEDVLNEIP
+320 RFEEVLNEIP

-352 ALFNVLDN
+352 ALFNVLDD

-365 LNLETVN
+365 LNIETVN
-372 LILGKYGEVPGKI
+372 LILGKYGKVPGKI
-385 NEFLIDLAKKL
+385 NKNLSDLAKKV
-396 KQGDEVE
+396 KQDEQIQ
-403 EDLDSARSNLKTFC
+403 EDLDSAKSKLRSFC

-422 KDFSQRLENVL
+422 KDFSQREENVL
-433 SYIFFPNIVEDFFLK
+433 SYVFFPNVVEDFFLK
-448 KGSRKDT
+448 KGSKKETD
-455 NLEQLQEEIGFGYSR
+455 LEQLQEEIGFVIR
-470 IKKALY
+470 E

>member
-1 MNKNKRKVGI
+1 MNKNKRKVGL

-43 GYWSVEMWGGATYDS
+43 GYWSIEMWGGATYDA

-95 KPYSDEIVKA
+95 KPYSNEVVKA
-105 FVEKASSNGIDV
+105 FVEKASLNGIDV

-132 SIKEVKKNGK
+132 TIKEVKKNGK

-156 SMNSWL
+156 TLKSWL
-162 DLAKQIEDAG
+162 VLAKQIEDAG

-185 KPNAAFELVSNL
+185 KPNAAFELVSKL
-197 KENISV
+197 KENISI

-244 TATETMVS
+244 TATETIVS
-252 MFDDTNI
+252 MFDDTKF

-264 KNLFPE
+264 KDLFPE
-270 LSTHFKKIRKKYELY
+270 LSSHFKKIRKKYELF

-320 KFEDVLNEIP
+320 KFEEVLSEIP

-352 ALFNVLDN
+352 ALFNVLDE

-365 LNLETVN
+365 LNIETVN
-372 LILGKYGEVPGKI
+372 LILGKYGKVPGKI
-385 NEFLIDLAKKL
+385 NKNLSELAKKI
-396 KQGDEVE
+396 KPDEYIQ
-403 EDLDSARSNLKTFC
+403 EDLDSAKSRLKSFC

-433 SYIFFPNIVEDFFLK
+433 SYIFFPNVVEDFFLK
-448 KGSRKDT
+448 KGSIKETD
-455 NLEQLQEEIGFGYSR
+455 LEQLQEEIGFVIR
-470 IKKALY
+470 E

>member
-31 DMLEVAK
+31 DMLEVAN

-105 FVEKASSNGIDV
+105 FIEKASSNGIDV

-455 NLEQLQEEIGFGYSR
+455 NLEQLQEEIGFV
-470 IKKALY
+470 IQE

>member
-1 MNKNKRKVGI
+1 LNKNKRKVGL

-105 FVEKASSNGIDV
+105 FVEKASKNGIDV

-132 SIKEVKKNGK
+132 TIKEVKKNGK

-156 SMNSWL
+156 TLNSWL
-162 DLAKQIEDAG
+162 DLAKKIEDAG

-185 KPNAAFELVSNL
+185 KPNAAFELVSEL
-197 KENISV
+197 KQNITV

-244 TATETMVS
+244 TATETIVS
-252 MFDDTNI
+252 MFDDTKI
-259 FSDID
+259 FSAID

-270 LSTHFKKIRKKYELY
+270 LSSHFKKIRKKYELY

-320 KFEDVLNEIP
+320 RFEEVLNEIP

-352 ALFNVLDN
+352 ALFNVLDD

-365 LNLETVN
+365 LNIETVN
-372 LILGKYGEVPGKI
+372 LILGKYGKVPGKI
-385 NEFLIDLAKKL
+385 NKNLSDLAKKV
-396 KQGDEVE
+396 KQDEQIQ
-403 EDLDSARSNLKTFC
+403 EDLDSAKSKLRSFC

-422 KDFSQRLENVL
+422 KDFSQREENVL
-433 SYIFFPNIVEDFFLK
+433 SYIFFPNVVEDFFLK
-448 KGSRKDT
+448 KGSKKETD
-455 NLEQLQEEIGFGYSR
+455 LEQLQEEIGFVIR
-470 IKKALY
+470 E

>member
-1 MNKNKRKVGI
+1 MNKNKRKVGL

-95 KPYSDEIVKA
+95 KPYSDEIIKA
-105 FVEKASSNGIDV
+105 FVEKASKNGIDV

-132 SIKEVKKNGK
+132 TIKEVKKNGK

-156 SMNSWL
+156 TLNSWL

-185 KPNAAFELVSNL
+185 KPNAAFELVSEL
-197 KENISV
+197 KQNISV

-244 TATETMVS
+244 TATETIVS
-252 MFDDTNI
+252 MFDDTKI
-259 FSDID
+259 FSAID

-270 LSTHFKKIRKKYELY
+270 LSSHFKKIRKKYELY

-320 KFEDVLNEIP
+320 RFEEVLNEIP

-352 ALFNVLDN
+352 ALFNVLDD

-365 LNLETVN
+365 LNIETVN
-372 LILGKYGEVPGKI
+372 LILGKYGKVPGKI
-385 NEFLIDLAKKL
+385 SKNLADLAKKV
-396 KQGDEVE
+396 KQDKQIQ
-403 EDLDSARSNLKTFC
+403 EDLDSAKSKLRSFC

-422 KDFSQRLENVL
+422 KDFSQREENVL
-433 SYIFFPNIVEDFFLK
+433 SYIFFPNVVEDYFLK
-448 KGSRKDT
+448 KGSKKETD
-455 NLEQLQEEIGFGYSR
+455 LEQLQEEIGFVIR
-470 IKKALY
+470 E

>member
-105 FVEKASSNGIDV
+105 FIEKASRNGIDV

-132 SIKEVKKNGK
+132 SIKEVKKNGM

-156 SMNSWL
+156 TLNSWL

-185 KPNAAFELVSNL
+185 KPNAAFELVSEL
-197 KENISV
+197 KQNISIPV
-203 PIHMQTHATT
+203 HMQTHATT

-244 TATETMVS
+244 TATETIVT
-252 MFDDTNI
+252 MFDDTKI
-259 FSDID
+259 FSAID

-270 LSTHFKKIRKKYELY
+270 LSSHFKKVRKKYELY

-320 KFEDVLNEIP
+320 RFEEVLNEIP
-330 RVRQDLGFVPLVT
+330 RVRQDLGFIPLVT

-352 ALFNVLDN
+352 ALFNVLDD

-365 LNLETVN
+365 LNIETVN
-372 LILGKYGEVPGKI
+372 LILGKYGKVPGKI
-385 NEFLIDLAKKL
+385 NKNLSNLAKKV
-396 KQGDEVE
+396 KQEE
-403 EDLDSARSNLKTFC
+403 EILEDLDSAKSKLRSFC

-422 KDFSQRLENVL
+422 KDFSQREENVL
-433 SYIFFPNIVEDFFLK
+433 SYIFFPNVVEDFFLK
-448 KGSRKDT
+448 KGSKKETD
-455 NLEQLQEEIGFGYSR
+455 LEQLQEEIGFVIR
-470 IKKALY
+470 E

>member
-1 MNKNKRKVGI
+1 MNKNKRKVGL

-43 GYWSVEMWGGATYDS
+43 GYWSIEMWGGATYDS

-105 FVEKASSNGIDV
+105 FVEKASKNGIDV

-132 SIKEVKKNGK
+132 TIKEVKKNGK

-156 SMNSWL
+156 TLNSWL
-162 DLAKQIEDAG
+162 DLAKKIEDAG

-185 KPNAAFELVSNL
+185 KPNAAFELVSEL
-197 KENISV
+197 KQNISV

-244 TATETMVS
+244 TATETIVS
-252 MFDDTNI
+252 MFDDTKI
-259 FSDID
+259 FSAID

-270 LSTHFKKIRKKYELY
+270 LSSHFKKIRKKYELY

-320 KFEDVLNEIP
+320 RFEEVLNEIP

-352 ALFNVLDN
+352 ALFNVLDD

-365 LNLETVN
+365 LNIETVN
-372 LILGKYGEVPGKI
+372 LILGKYGKVPGKI
-385 NEFLIDLAKKL
+385 NKNLSDLAKKV
-396 KQGDEVE
+396 KQDEQIQ
-403 EDLDSARSNLKTFC
+403 EDLDSAKSKLRSFC

-422 KDFSQRLENVL
+422 KDFSQRVENVL
-433 SYIFFPNIVEDFFLK
+433 SYIFFPNVVEDFFLK
-448 KGSRKDT
+448 KGSKKETD
-455 NLEQLQEEIGFGYSR
+455 LEQLQEEIGFVIR
-470 IKKALY
+470 E

>member
-1 MNKNKRKVGI
+1 MNKNKRKVGL

-43 GYWSVEMWGGATYDS
+43 GYWSIEMWGGATYDA

-95 KPYSDEIVKA
+95 KPYSNEVVKA
-105 FVEKASSNGIDV
+105 FVEKASLNGIDV

-132 SIKEVKKNGK
+132 TIKEVKKNGK

-156 SMNSWL
+156 TLKSWL
-162 DLAKQIEDAG
+162 DLSKRIEDAG

-185 KPNAAFELVSNL
+185 KPNAAFELVSKL
-197 KENISV
+197 KENISI

-244 TATETMVS
+244 TATETIVS
-252 MFDDTNI
+252 MFDDTKF

-264 KNLFPE
+264 KDLFPE
-270 LSTHFKKIRKKYELY
+270 LSSHFKKIRKKYELF

-320 KFEDVLNEIP
+320 KFEEVLSEIP

-352 ALFNVLDN
+352 ALFNVLDE

-365 LNLETVN
+365 LNIETVN
-372 LILGKYGEVPGKI
+372 LILGKYGKVPGKI
-385 NEFLIDLAKKL
+385 NKNLSELAKKI
-396 KQGDEVE
+396 KPDEHIQ
-403 EDLDSARSNLKTFC
+403 EDLDSAKSRLKSFC

-433 SYIFFPNIVEDFFLK
+433 SYIFFPNVVEDFFLK
-448 KGSRKDT
+448 KGSIKETD
-455 NLEQLQEEIGFGYSR
+455 LEQLQEEIGFVIR
-470 IKKALY
+470 E